1 MRLTATASDLPPA
14 VAAALA
20 DPPAGEEGVVAV
32 GDWWPTI
39 AWGHPGDPQLL
50 LVHGVTSNAGIWWRV
65 APALAAAGF
74 RVTAVDMPG
83 HGRASRGST
92 HSLAWPTRFI
102 ETARELARFIRT
114 AGLAG
119 AAGTDGAIAAP
130 ELRVVG
136 HSWGAM
142 VAAHLP
148 AAGLAPGTLVLLDP
162 PVMTLDS
169 MVAITEQPTERPYD
183 SLEEAVAAIRSEN
196 PPWSDGDILA
206 KAQSLTE
213 FNADLVLAVLRGNGD
228 WDGGLAALRDP
239 NAAATAT
246 WLIRGEAATG
256 GLIPDSKALAI
267 EAQLGPE
274 RVVTIV
280 GGPHSPQ
287 RTHPEATILAI
298 LRALDDGSA
307 PG

>member
-1 MRLTATASDLPPA
+1 M
-14 VAAALA
+14 AALA
-20 DPPAGEEGVVAV
+20 DPPAGEEGVIGAR
-32 GDWWPTI
+32 GEWWPTLS
-39 AWGHPGDPQLL
+39 WGRPTDPPLL

-65 APALAAAGF
+65 GPALAAAGF

-83 HGRASRGST
+83 HGRAPRRGT
-92 HSLAWPTRFI
+92 EVWPTQFTRFI
-102 ETARELARFIRT
+102 DTAHALARFIRA

-119 AAGTDGAIAAP
+119 AAGAEGAIAAP
-130 ELRVVG
+130 ELKVVG

-162 PVMTLDS
+162 PVVTRAG

-183 SLEEAVAAIRSEN
+183 SLEEAVAVVRSEN
-196 PPWSDGDILA
+196 PTWSDGDVLA
-206 KAQSLTE
+206 KARSLTE

-228 WDGGLAALRDP
+228 WDGGLAALRHP
-239 NAAATAT
+239 NGAATSS
-246 WLIRGEAATG
+246 WLIRGEEATG
-256 GLIPDSKALAI
+256 GLIPDSTVPAI
-267 EAQLGPE
+267 EAQLGAE
-274 RVVTIV
+274 RVITIV

-298 LRALDDGSA
+298 LRALR
-307 PG
+307 